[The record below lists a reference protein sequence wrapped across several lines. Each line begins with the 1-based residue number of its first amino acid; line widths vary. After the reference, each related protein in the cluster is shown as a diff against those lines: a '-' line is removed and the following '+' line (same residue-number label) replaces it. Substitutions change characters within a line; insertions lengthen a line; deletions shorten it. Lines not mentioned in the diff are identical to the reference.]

1 MAGIFKAYDIRGVY
15 PDEINEDDARKIGV
29 AFASFLKAKSVVSGR
44 DMRTSAPSV
53 QKAFIEGV
61 NSTGCDVLDIGMTST
76 PMNYFAIG
84 YYERDGGAQ
93 TTASH
98 NPGKYIGFK
107 VSREKAIPLS
117 YETGIGE
124 IEKIVK
130 SGKLPPPA
138 KQKGKVERKNIL
150 PDYKKHILSFANHI
164 RPLKIA
170 VDTGNGA
177 VGAYFSEVFGNLPLE
192 IIPLY
197 FEPDGTFPNHEANPL
212 KLENMIDL
220 QNAVRKNGAD
230 LGVAFDGDGD
240 RSAYVDEKGD
250 IITSDM
256 ITALL
261 AREIL
266 AKEPGAG
273 ILYDLRSSWVVKE
286 EIEKGGGVPYEDRV
300 GHAYMKATMRKHGCA
315 LGGELSGH
323 YYFRDNY
330 YADSGEIAL
339 VKLLNVITAEKKPLS
354 EIVKPLKR
362 YHATGEINFEVE
374 DKDGKM
380 KELEAAFKDGEISHL
395 DGISVKYQ
403 DWWFNVRKSN
413 TEPVLRLNLEAKT
426 KDLMEKKKAAVMK
439 AIDAPII

>member
-15 PDEINEDDARKIGV
+15 PDELDEDIARKIGI
-29 AFASFLKAKSVVSGR
+29 ALATFLKAKNLVVGR
-44 DMRTSAPSV
+44 DMRTSAPAI
-53 QKAFIEGV
+53 QKAFMEGV
-61 NSTGCDVLDIGMTST
+61 TSTGCNVIDSGMGTT

-98 NPGKYIGFK
+98 NPAQYIGFK

-124 IEKIVK
+124 IEKLVG
-130 SGKLPPPA
+130 SGIAAPSGGA
-138 KQKGKVERKNIL
+138 GKVEQRDIL
-150 PDYKKHILSFANHI
+150 PDYKKHVLSFADDI
-164 RPLKIA
+164 KPLKVA
-170 VDTGNGA
+170 VDTGNGV
-177 VGAYFSEVFGNLPLE
+177 VGAFFNEVFGDLPLE

-212 KLENMIDL
+212 KAENMIDL
-220 QNAVRKNGAD
+220 QNAVREHGAD

-240 RSAYVDEKGD
+240 RSMYVDEKGD
-250 IITSDM
+250 IISSDL

-300 GHAYMKATMRKHGCA
+300 GHAYMKATMRRHGCA
-315 LGGELSGH
+315 VGGELSGH

-330 YADSGEIAL
+330 YADSGMIAL
-339 VKLLNVITAEKKPLS
+339 VKILNVLSAEDKPFS
-354 EIVKPLKR
+354 EIIKPLKR

-380 KELEAAFKDGEISHL
+380 KELERIFSDGEISHL
-395 DGISVKYQ
+395 DGISVKYA

-426 KDLMEKKKAAVMK
+426 PDLMEEKKAEVIK

>member
-15 PDEINEDDARKIGV
+15 PDELDEDIARKIGI
-29 AFASFLKAKSVVSGR
+29 ALATFLKAKNLVVGR
-44 DMRTSAPSV
+44 DMRTSAPAI
-53 QKAFIEGV
+53 QKAFMEGV
-61 NSTGCDVLDIGMTST
+61 TSTGCNVIDSGMGTT

-98 NPGKYIGFK
+98 NPAQYIGFK

-124 IEKIVK
+124 IEKLVG
-130 SGKLPPPA
+130 SGIAAPSGGA
-138 KQKGKVERKNIL
+138 GKVEQRDIL
-150 PDYKKHILSFANHI
+150 PDYKKHVLSFADDVK
-164 RPLKIA
+164 PLKVA
-170 VDTGNGA
+170 VDTGNGV
-177 VGAYFSEVFGNLPLE
+177 VGAFFNEVFGDLPLE

-212 KLENMIDL
+212 KAENMIDL
-220 QNAVRKNGAD
+220 QNAVREHGAD

-240 RSAYVDEKGD
+240 RSMYVDEKGD
-250 IITSDM
+250 IISSDL

-300 GHAYMKATMRKHGCA
+300 GHAYMKATMRRHGCA
-315 LGGELSGH
+315 VGGELSGH

-330 YADSGEIAL
+330 YADSGMIAL
-339 VKLLNVITAEKKPLS
+339 VKILNVLSAEDKPFS
-354 EIVKPLKR
+354 EIIKPLKR

-380 KELEAAFKDGEISHL
+380 KELERIFSDGEISHL
-395 DGISVKYQ
+395 DGISVKYA

-426 KDLMEKKKAAVMK
+426 PDLMEEKKAEVIK

>member
-1 MAGIFKAYDIRGVY
+1 MAGIFKAYDIRGIY
-15 PDEINEDDARKIGV
+15 PSELNEDIARKIGMAMPAV
-29 AFASFLKAKSVVSGR
+29 LKAKNIVSGR
-44 DMRTSAPSV
+44 DMRVSAPSI
-53 QKAFIEGV
+53 QKAFIKGATSV
-61 NSTGCDVLDIGMTST
+61 GCDILDIGMVST

-84 YYERDGGAQ
+84 FYKKDGGAQ
-93 TTASH
+93 ATASH

-107 VSREKAIPLS
+107 VSREQAIPMS
-117 YETGIGE
+117 FETGIGE
-124 IEKIVK
+124 IEKAVR
-130 SGKLPPPA
+130 SGKLPAAA
-138 KQKGKVERKNIL
+138 KKAGKVEKKNIL
-150 PDYKKHILSFANHI
+150 PDYKKHILSFADKV
-164 RPLKIA
+164 RPMK
-170 VDTGNGA
+170 VVCDTGNGA
-177 VGAYFSEVFGNLPLE
+177 VGAYFTEVFGDLPLE
-192 IIPLY
+192 IIPLF

-212 KLENMIDL
+212 KLENMRDL
-220 QNAVRKNGAD
+220 QKAVRENKAD

-240 RSAYVDEKGD
+240 RSAYVDEHGD

-266 AKEPGAG
+266 LKEKGAG

-286 EIEKGGGVPYEDRV
+286 EIEKYGGVPYIDRV

-323 YYFRDNY
+323 YYWRDNY

-339 VKLLNVITAEKKPLS
+339 VKILNVLSAEKKPFS
-354 EIVKPLKR
+354 EIIRPLKR
-362 YHATGEINFEVE
+362 YFATGEINFEVE

-380 KELEAAFKDGEISHL
+380 KELEAIFHDGKISHL
-395 DGISVKYQ
+395 DGISVEFK

-426 KDLMEKKKAAVMK
+426 KALMDEKKAALIK
-439 AIDAPII
+439 AINAPII

>member
-15 PDEINEDDARKIGV
+15 PDEIDEDIARKIGI
-29 AFASFLKAKSVVSGR
+29 ALATFLKAKTLVVGR

-53 QKAFIEGV
+53 QKAFMEGV
-61 NSTGCDVLDIGMTST
+61 TSTGCNVIDSGMGTT

-98 NPGKYIGFK
+98 NPAQYIGFK

-124 IEKIVK
+124 IEKLVG
-130 SGKLPPPA
+130 SGVAAPSGGA
-138 KQKGKVERKNIL
+138 GKIEQRDIL
-150 PDYKKHILSFANHI
+150 PDYKKHVLSFAD
-164 RPLKIA
+164 RVKPLKVA
-170 VDTGNGA
+170 VDTGNGV
-177 VGAYFSEVFGNLPLE
+177 VGAFFNEVFGGLPLE

-212 KLENMIDL
+212 KAENMVDL
-220 QNAVRKNGAD
+220 QNAVREHGAD

-240 RSAYVDEKGD
+240 RSMYVDEKGD
-250 IITSDM
+250 IISSDL

-315 LGGELSGH
+315 VGGELSGH

-330 YADSGEIAL
+330 YADSGMIAL
-339 VKLLNVITAEKKPLS
+339 VKILNVLSAEDKPFS
-354 EIVKPLKR
+354 EIIRPLKR

-380 KELEAAFKDGEISHL
+380 RELEGIFSDGEISHL
-395 DGISVKYQ
+395 DGISVKYT

-426 KDLMEKKKAAVMK
+426 PGLMEEKKAKVIK
-439 AIDAPII
+439 AINAPII

>member
-1 MAGIFKAYDIRGVY
+1 MAGIYKAYDIRGVY
-15 PDEINEDDARKIGV
+15 PDELNEETAHKIGV
-29 AFASFLKAKSVVSGR
+29 ALATLLKAGNIVVGR
-44 DMRTSAPSV
+44 DMRTSAPAI
-53 QKAFIEGV
+53 QKAFMEGAT
-61 NSTGCDVLDIGMTST
+61 STGCDVIDSGMGTT

-84 YYERDGGAQ
+84 CYEQDGGAQ

-98 NPGKYIGFK
+98 NPAQYIGFK

-124 IEKIVK
+124 IEKLVN
-130 SGKLPPPA
+130 SGITAPA
-138 KQKGKVERKNIL
+138 GAGKGKVVQRNIL
-150 PDYKKHILSFANHI
+150 PDYKKHVLSFADNV
-164 RPLKIA
+164 RPLKVA
-170 VDTGNGA
+170 VDTGNGT
-177 VGAYFSEVFGNLPLE
+177 VGAFFNKVFNDLPLE

-212 KLENMIDL
+212 KLENMVDV
-220 QNAVRKNGAD
+220 QRAVREHGAD

-240 RSAYVDEKGD
+240 RSAYVDEKGN

-261 AREIL
+261 ARENL
-266 AKEPGAG
+266 AKEPGAS
-273 ILYDLRSSWVVKE
+273 ILYDLRSSWVVEE

-300 GHAYMKATMRKHGCA
+300 GHSYMKATMRKHGCA

-330 YADSGEIAL
+330 YADSGMIAL
-339 VKLLNVITAEKKPLS
+339 VKILNVLSGEDKPFS
-354 EIVKPLKR
+354 EIIKPLKR

-380 KELEAAFKDGEISHL
+380 KELEEIFSDGETSHL
-395 DGISVKYQ
+395 DGISVKYK

-426 KDLMEKKKAAVMK
+426 PDLMEEKKAAVIK